1 MLYAA
6 ILQEPFPAPF
16 HILTFTPDLP
26 DELLSPIEITGHIL
40 VQCVSNG
47 VFFCALHSLLS
58 LQAG

>member
-47 VFFCALHSLLS
+47 VFFCALH
-58 LQAG
+58 A